1 MIREISWNAFPSINH
16 RKPKAGLAYKNFSPN
31 PLSVYFTFDRNP
43 KRTSFK
49 KIIMVSNR
57 VDLEALQL
65 MDVLTGHKSL
75 HENTACLH
83 QEGIE
88 RTSPNFA

>member
-1 MIREISWNAFPSINH
+1 
-16 RKPKAGLAYKNFSPN
+16 
-31 PLSVYFTFDRNP
+31 
-43 KRTSFK
+43 
-49 KIIMVSNR
+49 MVSNR